1 MVIHTNKM
9 ARFSLS
15 FLAVFLVLAAFAM
28 SMPTKSDQGK
38 GLGLDTALSELQVSG
53 QESAINNTIY

>member
-9 ARFSLS
+9 ARFSFS

-28 SMPTKSDQGK
+28 SMPTKRDLGT
-38 GLGLDTALSELQVSG
+38 GLGLDTALSKLQVSG
-53 QESAINNTIY
+53 KESAINNTLY